1 MATYRKHIWVL
12 LVFVL
17 IPFLSVSSQNRL
29 KQIFSQPDSAKISS
43 FAFEEDS
50 LIRTPGIGRF
60 DRGITNYRFAPKGQ
74 ILFGVTFS
82 YADFDSKESSLL
94 MVLKDFDCSGH
105 TVKVNPFF
113 GYFVRDNIAIG
124 VKFGY
129 ERSQA
134 ELGNLSVD
142 IDDIDL
148 SMRDM
153 KLSSSLLVGTF
164 FHRSYVGLDAGKRL
178 GLFSETSLS
187 VKLGNSRFSRGVG
200 EDLND
205 TRTDISE
212 IQLGFSPG
220 MAVFIMNNV
229 STEVSFGV
237 LGVKYRKESQ
247 KTNGE
252 ETGSWRK
259 SGANFKINL
268 LNINLG
274 ITIHI

>member
-1 MATYRKHIWVL
+1 M
-12 LVFVL
+12 L
-17 IPFLSVSSQNRL
+17 IPFLSVSSQKRL
-29 KQIFSQPDSAKISS
+29 KQIFAQPDSAKISS

-82 YADFDSKESSLL
+82 YTDFDSKESSLL
-94 MVLKDFDCSGH
+94 MVLKDFNCSGH

-113 GYFVRDNIAIG
+113 GYFIRDNMAIG
-124 VKFGY
+124 VKLGY

-153 KLSSSLLVGTF
+153 KLSSNLLVGTF

-187 VKLGNSRFSRGVG
+187 VKLGNSRFSRGIG
-200 EDLND
+200 EELSD
-205 TRTDISE
+205 TRTSIGE
-212 IQLGFSPG
+212 LQLGFSPG

-237 LGVKYRKESQ
+237 LGVKLRKESQ

>member
-1 MATYRKHIWVL
+1 MAAYKKHIWILV
-12 LVFVL
+12 VFVL
-17 IPFLSVSSQNRL
+17 TPFLSVSSQKRL
-29 KQIFSQPDSAKISS
+29 KQIFAQPDSAKISS

-105 TVKVNPFF
+105 TVKINPFF
-113 GYFVRDNIAIG
+113 GYFIRDNIAIV
-124 VKFGY
+124 VKLGY

-148 SMRDM
+148 SMKNMR
-153 KLSSSLLVGTF
+153 LSSDLLVGTF

-187 VKLGNSRFSRGVG
+187 VKLGNSRFSRGIG
-200 EDLND
+200 EELSD
-205 TRTDISE
+205 TRTSIGE
-212 IQLGFSPG
+212 LQLGFSPG

-237 LGVKYRKESQ
+237 LGVKFRKESQ